1 MKIRTRLALLFTF
14 ITAAI
19 LLAFAFVIY
28 YSARENRE
36 REFYSLL
43 KKEGLTKA
51 KLFFDTKVDAK
62 ILQDIYRS
70 NREILS
76 EVEVAIYDTG
86 FNLLYH
92 DAVDIDVVKETEGMI
107 DEIGRK
113 GELKF
118 YQGDWQVIGFRYR
131 YRNDDYIITAAA
143 YDQYGFSK
151 LNSLLKSICAVFIVS
166 VLFIYAAGLFLSKKA
181 FDPVKEMTEKARR
194 ISATSLYLRI
204 NSNRNRDELSELA
217 DTFNDMLSRLENSF
231 NVQKQFV
238 YNISHELRTPL
249 TAIIAELELSLG
261 KASNASEYKST
272 IKNALSD
279 AKKIVRLLNSL
290 LDLAKASY
298 DPTEISLKPV
308 RIDEVLLDARQ
319 QVLQVN
325 PDYKIE
331 IAFERE
337 PDDERQLI
345 INGNEYLLKVAFAN
359 LMENG
364 CKFSNDK
371 TSTVAISF
379 GSSTINSGSW
389 IEGAERRIKARDDS
403 EKSKSFG
410 FGLKKETKPE
420 IFAYSS
426 VIVLHFKD
434 RGIGIS
440 EDDLKNIFTPFYR
453 GENKHFA
460 VGSGIGLCL
469 TQKIILLHKGM
480 ISVFSKQGEGTTFL
494 IKLPNE
500 HL

>member
-1 MKIRTRLALLFTF
+1 MKIRTRLALLFTS

-19 LLAFAFVIY
+19 LLAFAFILY
-28 YSARENRE
+28 YSAGENRE
-36 REFYSLL
+36 KEFYSLL

-51 KLFFDTKVDAK
+51 KLFFETKVDAK

-76 EVEVAIYDTG
+76 EVEVAIYDNN

-92 DAVDIDVVKETEGMI
+92 DAVDIDVVKETKQMV
-107 DEIGRK
+107 DEITQK
-113 GELKF
+113 GELTF
-118 YQGDWQVIGFRYR
+118 YQEDWQVVGFKYR
-131 YRNDDYIITAAA
+131 YRDNDYVITAAA

-151 LNSLLKSICAVFIVS
+151 LNSLLKDICAVFIIS
-166 VLFIYAAGLFLSKKA
+166 VLFIYVAGLFLSKKA
-181 FDPVKEMTEKARR
+181 FDPVREMIEKARR
-194 ISATSLYLRI
+194 ISATSLYLRL
-204 NSNRNRDELSELA
+204 NSSRNRDELSELA

-231 NVQKQFV
+231 NAQKHFV

-249 TAIIAELELSLG
+249 TAIITELELSLD
-261 KASNASEYKST
+261 KASDASEYKNA
-272 IKNALSD
+272 IKNVLLD
-279 AKKIVRLLNSL
+279 AQKMVRLLSSL

-298 DPTEISLKPV
+298 DPTEISLRPI

-319 QVLQVN
+319 QVLQIN

-331 IAFERE
+331 VAFEQE

-345 INGNEYLLKVAFAN
+345 IDGNEYLLKVAFAN

-371 TSTVAISF
+371 TSTVTISF
-379 GSSTINSGSW
+379 RSSAINPKGM
-389 IEGAERRIKARDDS
+389 EQGIKAHSDS
-403 EKSKSFG
+403 KKTKVFG

-420 IFAYSS
+420 IIDDSS
-426 VIVLHFKD
+426 LLVLNFKD
-434 RGIGIS
+434 KGIGIS

-460 VGSGIGLCL
+460 DGSGIGLSL
-469 TQKIILLHKGM
+469 TQKIVSLHKGV
-480 ISVFSKQGEGTTFL
+480 ISVFSKPGQGTSFL
-494 IKLPNE
+494 VELPNGQR
-500 HL
+500 